1 MEYNIFRMPR
11 EEELTPLKLQKF
23 IGDNEFISN
32 RLYRPL
38 ERAYRNDYDIY
49 HQKPKPNNKPDNRLS
64 VNFAKYI
71 ADTFNGFFV
80 GIPIKVQCD
89 DKRVKEFVDL
99 FGAYNSIDDK
109 NSEISKIC
117 SIYGRA
123 YEFYYL
129 DAEKNVCVQYALPTE
144 SFIIYDD
151 SALTRPLYFCRYYYD
166 SEKVMHGSLSDGSTV
181 CYFTNK
187 GELIF
192 EDYEALHGFCD
203 VPATEW
209 VENEERIG
217 IYSGAL
223 PLMNGYNKAL
233 SEKANDVDYFADAY
247 MKITGRQL
255 TPEQLE
261 GIKDSRIINIYGTG
275 GEQCDASFLA
285 RPSAD
290 ETQENLLN
298 RLERLIFVTSMVA
311 NINDENFDAAA
322 SGRAMQYRY
331 SIMGNLFQTKQRKF
345 EGALNR
351 RYKLIF
357 SNPVNSMAADDW
369 MKLNFIFTPN
379 YPVDY
384 SEDAAVVEKL
394 KGTVSDETLLSKLR
408 IVDNVD
414 EELERLAKQQDSTAY
429 ATDYPT
435 NRVSGEGSDD
445 EE

>member
-129 DAEKNVCVQYALPTE
+129 DAEKNVCAQYARPTE

-181 CYFTNK
+181 RYFTNK

-203 VPATEW
+203 VPAT
-209 VENEERIG
+209 
-217 IYSGAL
+217 
-223 PLMNGYNKAL
+223 
-233 SEKANDVDYFADAY
+233 
-247 MKITGRQL
+247 
-255 TPEQLE
+255 
-261 GIKDSRIINIYGTG
+261 G
-275 GEQCDASFLA
+275 GKRRKNRHLQR
-285 RPSAD
+285 RPAAD
-290 ETQENLLN
+290 E
-298 RLERLIFVTSMVA
+298 RL
-311 NINDENFDAAA
+311 
-322 SGRAMQYRY
+322 
-331 SIMGNLFQTKQRKF
+331 
-345 EGALNR
+345 
-351 RYKLIF
+351 
-357 SNPVNSMAADDW
+357 
-369 MKLNFIFTPN
+369 
-379 YPVDY
+379 
-384 SEDAAVVEKL
+384 
-394 KGTVSDETLLSKLR
+394 
-408 IVDNVD
+408 
-414 EELERLAKQQDSTAY
+414 
-429 ATDYPT
+429 
-435 NRVSGEGSDD
+435 
-445 EE
+445 